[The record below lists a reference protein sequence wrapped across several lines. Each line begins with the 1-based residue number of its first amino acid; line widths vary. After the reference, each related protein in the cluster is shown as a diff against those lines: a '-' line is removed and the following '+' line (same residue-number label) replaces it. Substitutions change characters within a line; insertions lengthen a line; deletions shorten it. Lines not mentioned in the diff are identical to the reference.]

1 MAHFSGGINP
11 QSDGAAQKYESSS
24 SRTLINPHSENDPW
38 NIDDLVNE
46 ATGRASLHTNGSQ
59 PVEPA
64 APIPQPVK
72 IVSAT
77 TPPGKYTR
85 PTVCKSSRQQNELA
99 HEAVGAIVA
108 YNQNFPRAPIL
119 YVRGGLLVYLCADEN
134 GNIIARQVT
143 TAVMLRILADVAIW
157 IEIRKDKKGKLHEY
171 DAQPTA
177 AVAGYILS
185 MAEWPMFPTLAG
197 IVSGPIFTP
206 DGLLHA
212 HQGYSAQSKFYNTA
226 EIPIGDTTPTSA
238 NVAAAGALI
247 MDDLLVDF
255 PFKDKA
261 SHANAVALLM
271 LPFVREMVTGQTP
284 MHLID
289 APDAGTGKGLL
300 ADLLGI
306 VATGQPLDA
315 VQACRDD
322 DEWRKRISAALLMG
336 NQHLFI
342 DNIPQGS
349 DFGSGALASALTQ
362 EFYTDRL
369 LGTNDTIRIRV
380 RSIWCAS
387 GNNVVPT
394 TEIARRCVWIRLDAN
409 AERPHERTGFKH
421 QYVKNWATENRS
433 ALVTAVITL
442 INGWMQAGRPNYHGK
457 LLGSYERWNALIG
470 GLLQH
475 IGIDGFLGNHAELME
490 SGTSDHAPLAAFIAE
505 WFKQYGQ
512 TETESGKLFKIASY
526 PDDDRENP
534 TEWLNIL
541 SAQLGS
547 GKQQSRTVKLGNLLK
562 KYKDRVINGCK
573 IQQCTLSGGSP
584 RWRLLKIED

>member
-1 MAHFSGGINP
+1 MAQKPQKINP
-11 QSDGAAQKYESSS
+11 PVSIPASGTADILDIE
-24 SRTLINPHSENDPW
+24 
-38 NIDDLVNE
+38 DLYNE
-46 ATGRASLHTNGSQ
+46 ATSRAPLHTNGSQ
-59 PVEPA
+59 PVA
-64 APIPQPVK
+64 SVATMPQPVK
-72 IVSAT
+72 TVCAT
-77 TPPGKYTR
+77 QPTGKYTR
-85 PTVCKSSRQQNELA
+85 PTVCKSGRQLDELA
-99 HEAVGAIVA
+99 RDAIDAIVA
-108 YNQNFPRAPIL
+108 YNQNSPHAPIL
-119 YVRGGLLVYLCADEN
+119 YVRGGLLVYLCTDEN
-134 GNIIARQVT
+134 GNMIARQVT
-143 TAVMLRILADVAIW
+143 PAVMLRILADVAIW
-157 IEIRKDKKGKLHEY
+157 TEARKDKKGNLNEY

-206 DGLLHA
+206 EGLLHA
-212 HQGYSAQSKFYNTA
+212 HQGYSAQSKFYNAA
-226 EIPIGDTTPTSA
+226 EIPIGDTAPTPA
-238 NVAAAGALI
+238 NMAAARALI

-255 PFKDKA
+255 PFVDQA
-261 SHANAVALLM
+261 SRANAVALLL
-271 LPFVREMVTGQTP
+271 LPFVRQLVHGQTP

-421 QYVKNWATENRS
+421 PFVRNWAQENRG

-442 INGWMQAGRPNYHGK
+442 INAWMLAGRPDYDGK
-457 LLGSYERWNALIG
+457 LLGSYEKWTTLVG

-475 IGIDGFLGNHAELME
+475 IGIGGFLGNHAELMQ
-490 SGTSDHAPLAAFIAE
+490 SGTSDHAPLAAFVEE
-505 WFKQYGQ
+505 WFKLYGQ

-526 PDDDRENP
+526 PDDDRGNLVDDRRNP
-534 TEWLNIL
+534 AEWLNIL

-547 GKQQSRTVKLGNLLK
+547 GKQQSRSVKLGNLLK
-562 KYKDRVINGCK
+562 KYKDRVISGCK
-573 IQQCTLSGGSP
+573 IQQCTVSGGSP

>member
-1 MAHFSGGINP
+1 MGKPTTPPIS
-11 QSDGAAQKYESSS
+11 
-24 SRTLINPHSENDPW
+24 
-38 NIDDLVNE
+38 IDDLWNE
-46 ATGRASLHTNGSQ
+46 ATGRAPIHTNGSQ
-59 PVEPA
+59 PV
-64 APIPQPVK
+64 APTPQPVK
-72 IVSAT
+72 TVCAT
-77 TPPGKYTR
+77 KPTGRHTR
-85 PTVCKSSRQQNELA
+85 PTVCKSGRQLDELA
-99 HEAVGAIVA
+99 RDAIAAIVA
-108 YNQNFPRAPIL
+108 YNQNFPHAPIL

-134 GNIIARQVT
+134 GNMIARQVT

-157 IEIRKDKKGKLHEY
+157 IEIRKDKKGNLHEY
-171 DAQPTA
+171 DAHPTA
-177 AVAGYILS
+177 TVAGYILS

-212 HQGYSAQSKFYNTA
+212 HQGYSTQSKFFNTID
-226 EIPIGDTTPTSA
+226 IPFGDTAPTLA
-238 NVAAAGALI
+238 NVTAARALI

-255 PFKDKA
+255 PFVDQA
-261 SHANAVALLM
+261 SRANAVALLL
-271 LPFVREMVTGQTP
+271 LPFVRQMISSQTP

-421 QYVKNWATENRS
+421 QYVKRWATENRG

-442 INGWMQAGRPNYHGK
+442 INGWMQAGRPDYNGK
-457 LLGSYERWNALIG
+457 LLGSYEGWTALIG

-490 SGTSDHAPLAAFIAE
+490 SGTSDHAPLAAFVAE
-505 WFKQYGQ
+505 WYRRHGQ
-512 TETESGKLFKIASY
+512 TETESAKLFKIASY

-534 TEWLNIL
+534 AEWLNLL
-541 SAQLGS
+541 SAQLGG
-547 GKQQSRTVKLGNLLK
+547 GKQQSRSTRLGVLLK
-562 KYKDRVINGCK
+562 RYKDRVISGCK
-573 IQQCTLSGGSP
+573 IQQSTVSGGSP
-584 RWRLLKIED
+584 RWRLLRLKD